1 MPDNTDKT
9 VNEISRLIEGLYFMS
24 ESDYPFESSIVK
36 AGSEKEIVQQ
46 LITAT
51 EKITTVSLLDL
62 FKAPMNEANY
72 QEKDKWISGRYRELY
87 NLLNT
92 MQHVAVYK
100 AGKRQIEIIIIAEL
114 QTGGYIVLT
123 TKAIET

>member
-9 VNEISRLIEGLYFMS
+9 VNEISRIINGLYYMS

-36 AGSEKEIVQQ
+36 AGSEKEIIQQ
-46 LITAT
+46 LIPAT

-72 QEKDKWISGRYRELY
+72 QERDKWISSRYRELY
-87 NLLNT
+87 NLLTNMKNVT
-92 MQHVAVYK
+92 VYK
-100 AGKRQIEIIIIAEL
+100 AGSRQIDIIIVAEL